1 MKKEKEKKEERVLA
15 EEDNAMEPVREKDRR
30 KRTRWNIGGG
40 NNY

>member
-15 EEDNAMEPVREKDRR
+15 EEDNTTEHVGEKEKR

-40 NNY
+40 KE